1 MDKLKGFIAG
11 AIALATPANIATVK
25 AIISGIQALGHLR
38 RQDGTS
44 ITAEELDALWD
55 AAEANLRTL
64 GDEARASQTA
74 IGK

>member
-1 MDKLKGFIAG
+1 MDTLKGFIAG

-38 RQDGTS
+38 RTDGTS
-44 ITAEELDALWD
+44 ITVAELDALWND
-55 AAEANLRTL
+55 AAVNFQTL
-64 GDEARASQTA
+64 GDEGRASNAT